1 MRRLVM
7 LTVLMLLA
15 AAAPLAAQDNAADVS
30 HIRIAH
36 FSPDAPLIDIF
47 VNGELSDV
55 TGLGFRDVSSWLA
68 LPADTYEVAIV
79 PAGGTLAEAVFGPVS
94 LPLTVDA
101 WITAAAIGSLE
112 ADTLAVALI
121 LEDYITPLEADTAR
135 VTVFHGIEDAP
146 AVDLRLAD
154 GTLLVPDIAFGS
166 FASFDV
172 PASSYDLQIVPAGA
186 TTPVVLDLTGTALEA
201 DNYYFVAAVG
211 SLLSPDFALAAVA
224 AVDVEMM
231 MPADDTAAMDMTEE
245 PAATA
250 DS

>member
-7 LTVLMLLA
+7 LTVLMLLVA
-15 AAAPLAAQDNAADVS
+15 VPLAAQDEAADVS

-36 FSPDAPLIDIF
+36 FSPDAPLVDIF

-55 TGLGFRDVSSWLA
+55 TGLGFRDVSSWLT

-79 PAGGTLAEAVFGPVS
+79 PAGGTLAEAAFGPVS
-94 LPLTVDA
+94 LPLTADA

-154 GTLLVPDIAFGS
+154 GTLLVPGIAFGS

-172 PASSYDLQIVPAGA
+172 PASSYDLQVVPAGA
-186 TTPVVLDLTGTALEA
+186 ATPVVLDLTGTALEA

-224 AVDVEMM
+224 AADLEMM
-231 MPADDTAAMDMTEE
+231 MPADDAAAMEATEE
-245 PAATA
+245 PATTPE
-250 DS
+250 S